1 MNITVVFLIGVCL
14 IELHGENVV
23 CLCMK
28 QSCQLYFSP
37 LYLDKSV
44 NYHPQREALCY
55 VLTSFEGLLSS
66 SFVSYFIWSVAGHWH
81 YVRTDSTTIP
91 TRFYSRSG
99 LKLNAVRISVV
110 CHHVSLLNQL
120 NFSCVQF
127 RFGCSVGCYSSFELA
142 SVLRWTLVSAA
153 RRARRRV
160 GSAAGLLVP
169 LPQSGF
175 FLVAL
180 HDTMIHLKC
189 FMTLRETLT
198 LCDRCRPSTLSAGI
212 TKGSSSCAVT
222 RTAAWRCGTSETPP
236 SHSRS
241 PSLTV
246 RHTHSHNPRDKSWVY
261 TLCIDLNIIDCKQ
274 TSVDHMLSS
283 DLPSSSWLCCF
294 SQCNQPPFSLIHQHS
309 CSVTCTFRVLCC
321 IQQWLSY
328 VRCFAA
334 ASFWFPHSVKSAS
347 SSAVSPYGFLSCR
360 AHRTRQICV
369 FLLWAVISGKITKQK
384 AGRMWL
390 TGRGAQLNSSRSFIC
405 QIFSVTQGENGRKR
419 KGRHENE

>member
-1 MNITVVFLIGVCL
+1 MHIIVVFLIGVCL

-110 CHHVSLLNQL
+110 CHHVSLLNRL

-142 SVLRWTLVSAA
+142 SVLRWTLVTAA

-175 FLVAL
+175 FLMAL

-246 RHTHSHNPRDKSWVY
+246 RHKHSHNPRDKSWVC

-283 DLPSSSWLCCF
+283 DLPSSSWLCLCF

-309 CSVTCTFRVLCC
+309 CSVTCTFRVDCA
-321 IQQWLSY
+321 
-328 VRCFAA
+328 V
-334 ASFWFPHSVKSAS
+334 S
-347 SSAVSPYGFLSCR
+347 SSDCRVCGVSLLLRFSTLGEICLLFCRVSLRLPLMQGRPNSSDLCFLAVSCNLRQNHKAKSRQDVADGEGGTAEFQQIVYLSD
-360 AHRTRQICV
+360 I
-369 FLLWAVISGKITKQK
+369 
-384 AGRMWL
+384 
-390 TGRGAQLNSSRSFIC
+390 
-405 QIFSVTQGENGRKR
+405 
-419 KGRHENE
+419 